1 VSRPAGQDPRDRVT
15 QYIIRRLLYA
25 VFIIWG
31 CATIVFF
38 LLRLVPGDPVS
49 VMLGGE
55 YSPEAAEQ
63 LRENLGLDEPLYIQ
77 YVTWMGNVVQGDLGK
92 SIATRE
98 PVSRTIGRAVP
109 KTLSITALGFVIG
122 VTIAIPM
129 GTLAALKRGSV
140 FDYIASISTF
150 AGISLPTFWFGIV
163 FILIFAVKL
172 NWLPSVGYV
181 PLSDGFWPWLSHI
194 LLPSLAAGVGQA
206 AVLMRFV
213 RSGLLEVLGSDYIRT
228 ARAKGLSEQ
237 RVLLGHAMRTALI
250 PVVTVAGLSLAGL
263 LGGLVIT
270 ETVFS
275 ISGVGRLLTSAIF
288 NNDYPVVQG
297 VILMITLIFVLA
309 NLAVD
314 LAYTILDPRI
324 RYG

>member
-1 VSRPAGQDPRDRVT
+1 MT

-49 VMLGGE
+49 VMLRGE

-63 LRENLGLDEPLYIQ
+63 LRKNLGLDEPLYVQ
-77 YVTWMGNVVQGDLGK
+77 YVTWMGNVLQGDLGR

-98 PVSRTIGRAVP
+98 PVTRAIGRAVP

-122 VTIAIPM
+122 VAIAVPM
-129 GTLAALKRGSV
+129 GTLAALKRNSV
-140 FDYIASISTF
+140 FDYVASISTF

-172 NWLPSVGYV
+172 GWLPSVGYV
-181 PLSDGFWPWLSHI
+181 SPSDGLWPWLKHI
-194 LLPSLAAGVGQA
+194 LLPGLAAGVGEA
-206 AVLMRFV
+206 AILMRFV

-228 ARAKGLSEQ
+228 ARAKGLNER
-237 RVLLGHAMRTALI
+237 RVIMGHAMRTAMI

-297 VILMITLIFVLA
+297 VILLITLMFVLA
-309 NLAVD
+309 NLTVD
-314 LAYTILDPRI
+314 LVYTVLDPRI

>member
-1 VSRPAGQDPRDRVT
+1 MT

-25 VFIIWG
+25 LFIIWG

-38 LLRLVPGDPVS
+38 MLRLVPGDPVS

-55 YSPEAAEQ
+55 YSPEAEAQ
-63 LRENLGLDEPLYIQ
+63 LKKNLALDEPVYTQ
-77 YVTWMGNVVQGDLGK
+77 YVTWMGNVLQGDLGK
-92 SIATRE
+92 SIATKE
-98 PVSRTIGRAVP
+98 PVTSAIKRALP
-109 KTLSITALGFVIG
+109 KTLSITILAFIIG
-122 VTIAIPM
+122 VVIALPM
-129 GTLAALKRGSV
+129 GILAALKRGSV
-140 FDYIASISTF
+140 FDFAASISTF

-181 PLSDGFWPWLSHI
+181 PLSEGFWPWFEHL
-194 LLPSLAAGVGQA
+194 LLPALAAGVGQA
-206 AVLMRFV
+206 AILMRFV
-213 RSGLLEVLGSDYIRT
+213 RAGLLDVLGSDYIRT
-228 ARAKGLSEQ
+228 ARAKGLSER
-237 RVLLGHAMRTALI
+237 RVIVGHAMRTALI

-275 ISGVGRLLTSAIF
+275 ISGIGRLLTGAIF
-288 NNDYPVVQG
+288 SKDYPIVQG
-297 VILMITLIFVLA
+297 VLLLITLIFVLA
-309 NLAVD
+309 NLIVD
-314 LAYTILDPRI
+314 VTYSVLDPRI

>member
-1 VSRPAGQDPRDRVT
+1 MRLLGACSFPGSLLRIRGIAVT

-31 CATIVFF
+31 CTTIVFF
-38 LLRLVPGDPVS
+38 FLRLVPGDPVS

-63 LRENLGLDEPLYIQ
+63 MRENLGLDEPLYVQ
-77 YVTWMGNVVQGDLGK
+77 YVNWMGNVLQGDLGR
-92 SIATRE
+92 SIATQE
-98 PVSRTIGRAVP
+98 PVTTTIRRAMP
-109 KTLSITALGFVIG
+109 KTLSITALSFFIG
-122 VTIAIPM
+122 LAIALPM
-129 GTLAALKRGSV
+129 GMLAALKRGSA
-140 FDYIASISTF
+140 FDFIASISTF

-172 NWLPSVGYV
+172 NWLPSVGYA
-181 PLSDGFWPWLSHI
+181 PLSEGFWPWLKHI
-194 LLPSLAAGVGQA
+194 LLPSFAAGVGQA

-228 ARAKGLSEQ
+228 ARAKGLSER

-275 ISGVGRLLTSAIF
+275 ISGIGRLLTSAIF
-288 NNDYPVVQG
+288 NNDYPISPG
-297 VILMITLIFVLA
+297 CHPDDHL
-309 NLAVD
+309 D
-314 LAYTILDPRI
+314 LRPGQSGR
-324 RYG
+324 

>member
-1 VSRPAGQDPRDRVT
+1 MTR
-15 QYIIRRLLYA
+15 YIFRRLLYA

-49 VMLGGE
+49 VMLGAE
-55 YSPEAAEQ
+55 YTPEAAAQ
-63 LRENLGLDEPLYIQ
+63 LRENLGLNEPVYTQ
-77 YVTWMGNVVQGDLGK
+77 YVKWMGNLLQGDLGK
-92 SIATRE
+92 SIATKE
-98 PVSRTIGRAVP
+98 PVTHAIQRALP
-109 KTLSITALGFVIG
+109 KTLSITALGFLIG
-122 VTIAIPM
+122 VVIAVPLGM
-129 GTLAALKRGSV
+129 LAALRRGSI
-140 FDYIASISTF
+140 FDFLASSSTF
-150 AGISLPTFWFGIV
+150 VGISLPTFWFGIV

-181 PLSDGFWPWLSHI
+181 SPSDGLWPWFEHLI
-194 LLPSLAAGVGQA
+194 LPGLAAGVGEA
-206 AVLMRFV
+206 AILMRFV
-213 RSGLLEVLGSDYIRT
+213 RAGLLDVLGSDYIRT
-228 ARAKGLSEQ
+228 ARAKGLNER
-237 RVLLGHAMRTALI
+237 RVILGHAMRTALI

-275 ISGVGRLLTSAIF
+275 ISGIGRLLTSAIF
-288 NNDYPVVQG
+288 SKDYPIVQG
-297 VILMITLIFVLA
+297 VILLITMIFVLA

-314 LAYTILDPRI
+314 VVYTVLDPRI

>member
-1 VSRPAGQDPRDRVT
+1 VT
-15 QYIIRRLLYA
+15 RYIIRRLLYA
-25 VFIIWG
+25 LFIIWG

-38 LLRLVPGDPVS
+38 MLRLVPGDPTS

-63 LRENLGLDEPLYIQ
+63 LRKNLGLDEPLYVQ
-77 YVTWMGNVVQGDLGK
+77 YVTWFGNVLQGDLGR
-92 SIATRE
+92 SIATKE
-98 PVSRTIGRAVP
+98 PVTRAISRALP
-109 KTLSITALGFVIG
+109 KTLSITALGFTIG
-122 VTIAIPM
+122 VVIAIPM
-129 GTLAALKRGSV
+129 GMLAALKRGSA
-140 FDYIASISTF
+140 FDFIASTATF

-172 NWLPSVGYV
+172 GWLPSVGYV
-181 PLSDGFWPWLSHI
+181 SPSEGLWPWFQHL
-194 LLPSLAAGVGQA
+194 LLPGLAAGVGEA
-206 AVLMRFV
+206 AILMRFM
-213 RSGLLEVLGSDYIRT
+213 RAGLLEVLGSDYIRT
-228 ARAKGLSEQ
+228 ARATGLSER
-237 RVLLGHAMRTALI
+237 RVILSHAMRTALI

-275 ISGVGRLLTSAIF
+275 ISGIGRLLTSAIF
-288 NNDYPVVQG
+288 NKDYPIVQG
-297 VILMITLIFVLA
+297 VILLITLIFVLA

-314 LAYTILDPRI
+314 IAYTVLDPRI

>member
-1 VSRPAGQDPRDRVT
+1 
-15 QYIIRRLLYA
+15 LLYA

-63 LRENLGLDEPLYIQ
+63 LRENLGLDEPLYVQ
-77 YVTWMGNVVQGDLGK
+77 YVTWMGNVLQGDLGR

-98 PVSRTIGRAVP
+98 PVTTSIKRAVP
-109 KTLSITALGFVIG
+109 KTLSITALGFLIG
-122 VTIAIPM
+122 VAIALPM
-129 GTLAALKRGSV
+129 GMLAALKRGSV

-172 NWLPSVGYV
+172 NWMPSVGYV
-181 PLSDGFWPWLSHI
+181 SPSDGLWPWLKHI
-194 LLPSLAAGVGQA
+194 LLPGLAAGVGEA
-206 AVLMRFV
+206 AILMRFV

-228 ARAKGLSEQ
+228 ARAKGLNER
-237 RVLLGHAMRTALI
+237 RVIMGHAMRTAMI

-297 VILMITLIFVLA
+297 VILLITLIFVFA
-309 NLAVD
+309 NLTVD
-314 LAYTILDPRI
+314 LVYTILDPRI

>member
-1 VSRPAGQDPRDRVT
+1 M
-15 QYIIRRLLYA
+15 YA

-55 YSPEAAEQ
+55 YSPEAAAQ
-63 LRENLGLDEPLYIQ
+63 LRKNLGLDEPVYTQ
-77 YVTWMGNVVQGDLGK
+77 YVKWMGNILQGDLGK
-92 SIATRE
+92 SIATKE
-98 PVSRTIGRAVP
+98 PVTRAIGRALP
-109 KTLSITALGFVIG
+109 KTLSITALGFLIG
-122 VTIAIPM
+122 VAIAVPM
-129 GTLAALKRGSV
+129 GVLAALKRGSP
-140 FDYIASISTF
+140 FDYAASISTF

-172 NWLPSVGYV
+172 SWLPSVGYV
-181 PLSDGFWPWLSHI
+181 SPSDGLWPWFEHL
-194 LLPSLAAGVGQA
+194 LLPGLAAGVGEA
-206 AVLMRFV
+206 AILMRFV
-213 RSGLLEVLGSDYIRT
+213 RAGLLDVLSSDYIRT
-228 ARAKGLSEQ
+228 ARAKGLNER
-237 RVLLGHAMRTALI
+237 RVIMGHAMRTALI

-275 ISGVGRLLTSAIF
+275 IAGIGRLLTSAIF
-288 NNDYPVVQG
+288 SKDYPIVQG
-297 VILMITLIFVLA
+297 VILLITLIFVLA

-314 LAYTILDPRI
+314 IVYTILDPRI

>member
-1 VSRPAGQDPRDRVT
+1 VT
-15 QYIIRRLLYA
+15 RYIIRRLLYA
-25 VFIIWG
+25 LFIIWG

-38 LLRLVPGDPVS
+38 MLRLVPGDPTS

-63 LRENLGLDEPLYIQ
+63 LRKNLGLDEPLYVQ
-77 YVTWMGNVVQGDLGK
+77 YVTWFGNVLQGDLGR
-92 SIATRE
+92 SIATKE
-98 PVSRTIGRAVP
+98 PVTRAISRALP
-109 KTLSITALGFVIG
+109 KTLSITALGFTIG
-122 VTIAIPM
+122 VVIAIPM
-129 GTLAALKRGSV
+129 GMLAALKRGSA
-140 FDYIASISTF
+140 FDFIASTATF

-172 NWLPSVGYV
+172 GWLPSVGYV
-181 PLSDGFWPWLSHI
+181 SPSEGLWPWFQHL
-194 LLPSLAAGVGQA
+194 LLPGLAAGVGEA
-206 AVLMRFV
+206 AILMRFM
-213 RSGLLEVLGSDYIRT
+213 RAGLLEVLGSDYIRT
-228 ARAKGLSEQ
+228 ARAKGLSER
-237 RVLLGHAMRTALI
+237 RVILSHAMRTALI

-275 ISGVGRLLTSAIF
+275 ISGIGRLLTSAIF
-288 NNDYPVVQG
+288 NKDYPIVQG
-297 VILMITLIFVLA
+297 VILLITLIFVLA

-314 LAYTILDPRI
+314 IAYTVLDPRI

>member
-1 VSRPAGQDPRDRVT
+1 VT

-63 LRENLGLDEPLYIQ
+63 LRKNLGLDEPIYVQ
-77 YVTWMGNVVQGDLGK
+77 YVTWMGNVLQGDLGR

-98 PVSRTIGRAVP
+98 PVTTSIKRAVP
-109 KTLSITALGFVIG
+109 KTLSITALGFLIG
-122 VTIAIPM
+122 VAIAVPM

-140 FDYIASISTF
+140 FDYVASISTF

-172 NWLPSVGYV
+172 GWLPSVGYV
-181 PLSDGFWPWLSHI
+181 SPSDGLWPWLKHI
-194 LLPSLAAGVGQA
+194 LLPGLAAGVGEA
-206 AVLMRFV
+206 AILMRFV
-213 RSGLLEVLGSDYIRT
+213 RSGLLEVMGSDYIRT
-228 ARAKGLSEQ
+228 ARAKGLNER
-237 RVLLGHAMRTALI
+237 RVILGHAMRTAMI

-297 VILMITLIFVLA
+297 VILLITLVFVLA
-309 NLAVD
+309 NLTVD
-314 LAYTILDPRI
+314 LVYTVLDPRI

>member
-1 VSRPAGQDPRDRVT
+1 VT

-55 YSPEAAEQ
+55 YDPEAAEQ
-63 LRENLGLDEPLYIQ
+63 LRQNLGLDEPLYVQ
-77 YVTWMGNVVQGDLGK
+77 YVTWMGNVMQGDLGR

-98 PVSRTIGRAVP
+98 PVTRSIGRAVP
-109 KTLSITALGFVIG
+109 KTLSIAGLGFVIG
-122 VTIAIPM
+122 VAIALPM
-129 GTLAALKRGSV
+129 GTLAALKRGSI
-140 FDYIASISTF
+140 FDYVASISTF

-181 PLSDGFWPWLSHI
+181 SPSDGLWPWLKHI
-194 LLPSLAAGVGQA
+194 LLPGLAAGVGEA
-206 AVLMRFV
+206 AILMRFV
-213 RSGLLEVLGSDYIRT
+213 RSGLLEVMGSDYIRT
-228 ARAKGLSEQ
+228 ARAKGLNER
-237 RVLLGHAMRTALI
+237 RVILGHAMRTALI

-297 VILMITLIFVLA
+297 VILLITLVFVLA
-309 NLAVD
+309 NLTVD
-314 LAYTILDPRI
+314 LVYTILDPRI

>member
-1 VSRPAGQDPRDRVT
+1 MT

-55 YSPEAAEQ
+55 YDPEAAEQ
-63 LRENLGLDEPLYIQ
+63 LRQNLGLDEPLYVQ
-77 YVTWMGNVVQGDLGK
+77 YVTWMGNVMQGDLGR

-98 PVSRTIGRAVP
+98 PVTRSIGRAVP
-109 KTLSITALGFVIG
+109 KTLSIAGLGFVIG
-122 VTIAIPM
+122 VAIALPM
-129 GTLAALKRGSV
+129 GTLAALKRGSI
-140 FDYIASISTF
+140 FDYVASISTF

-181 PLSDGFWPWLSHI
+181 SPSDGLWPWLKHI
-194 LLPSLAAGVGQA
+194 LLPGLAAGVGEA
-206 AVLMRFV
+206 AILMRFV
-213 RSGLLEVLGSDYIRT
+213 RSGLLEVMGSDYIRT
-228 ARAKGLSEQ
+228 ARAKGLNER
-237 RVLLGHAMRTALI
+237 RVILGHAMRTALI

-297 VILMITLIFVLA
+297 VILLITLVFVLA
-309 NLAVD
+309 NLTVD
-314 LAYTILDPRI
+314 LVYTILDPRI